1 MNKKTIPA
9 FKKCAQG
16 LMALA
21 LDATGHDLVYQELA
35 RRDAK
40 LKNMTCQDF
49 GAEYVPV
56 KLALGCFF
64 WTNCCEIHNIAD
76 KETRNIYFKEVMN
89 LFEGPRSLGSASRF
103 SESLYAANADKE
115 NSPILG
121 IMVHLFH
128 KLKLTTLGGPEN
140 EDEKSVSQGLCFM
153 MEVSDAFKTV
163 FEDRFNDFIYQ
174 QNDGMHA

>member
-1 MNKKTIPA
+1 MKKKTTPVY
-9 FKKCAQG
+9 KKCAQG
-16 LMALA
+16 LIALA
-21 LDATGHDLVYQELA
+21 LDATGHDLVYKELA

-40 LKNMTCQDF
+40 LKNITCKDF
-49 GAEYVPV
+49 GVEFVPA
-56 KLALGCFF
+56 KLALGCVF
-64 WTNCCEIHNIAD
+64 WTDCCEIHKIGD

-89 LFEGPRSLGSASRF
+89 LFESPRSLGHASRF

-115 NSPILG
+115 HSPILG

-140 EDEKSVSQGLCFM
+140 EDEKSVSQGLRFM
-153 MEVSDAFKTV
+153 MEVSDALKTV

-174 QNDGMHA
+174 HNDGIHA